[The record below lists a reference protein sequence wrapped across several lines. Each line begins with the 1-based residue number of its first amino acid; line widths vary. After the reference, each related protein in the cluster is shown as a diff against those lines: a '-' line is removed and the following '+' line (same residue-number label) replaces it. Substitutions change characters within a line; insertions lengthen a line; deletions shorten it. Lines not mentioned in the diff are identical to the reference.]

1 MGKIVNVRIDG
12 RLIHG
17 QVCTQWVHQ
26 LGATKIF
33 IIDDIIA
40 KNAFLSEICVKASPA
55 GTTLEVVTC
64 EDAAKRWNENEFG
77 TNEPTFIIF
86 QTLDM
91 ALKAYKAGFKYP
103 TLNFGTT
110 LNRGDMVKTGVG
122 SISMKREHAQPLEDC
137 AKDGLVITFQV
148 TPNDSRVT
156 WDEVKRKVFPEV
168 K

>member
-1 MGKIVNVRIDG
+1 MSKIVNVRIDG

-26 LGATKIF
+26 KGANKIF

-40 KNAFLSEICVKASPA
+40 KNDFLAQICVKASPV
-55 GTTLEVVTC
+55 GTTLEVISC
-64 EDAAKRWNENEFG
+64 EEAGKRWEANEF
-77 TNEPTFIIF
+77 NCDDSIFIIF

-91 ALKAYKAGFKYP
+91 AIKAYKSGFKYK

-110 LNRGDMVKTGVG
+110 LNKGEMVKSGVG
-122 SISMKREHAQPLEDC
+122 SICIKAEHAPQLEEM
-137 AKDGLVITFQV
+137 AKDGVEITFQV
-148 TPNDSRVT
+148 TPNDSKVT
-156 WDEVKRKVFPEV
+156 WDEVKRKAFPEV